1 MSADPLCPSEA
12 LSLVDSSGGS
22 MERILGLKTVV
33 FLIEAYLREIAG
45 LVPDH
50 RNKARRNPFARE
62 GSCLQF
68 VKNHIY
74 KRNKAKY
81 VCT

>member
-1 MSADPLCPSEA
+1 
-12 LSLVDSSGGS
+12 
-22 MERILGLKTVV
+22 MERILSLKTVV
-33 FLIEAYLREIAG
+33 FLIEAYVRDIAG
-45 LVPDH
+45 LVPDR
-50 RNKARRNPFARE
+50 RNKARHNPFARG

-74 KRNKAKY
+74 KRNKAKC

>member
-1 MSADPLCPSEA
+1 
-12 LSLVDSSGGS
+12 
-22 MERILGLKTVV
+22 MERILSLKTVV
-33 FLIEAYLREIAG
+33 FLIEAYLRDIAG
-45 LVPDH
+45 LVPDRH
-50 RNKARRNPFARE
+50 NKARRNPFARG

-74 KRNKAKY
+74 KCNKAKC